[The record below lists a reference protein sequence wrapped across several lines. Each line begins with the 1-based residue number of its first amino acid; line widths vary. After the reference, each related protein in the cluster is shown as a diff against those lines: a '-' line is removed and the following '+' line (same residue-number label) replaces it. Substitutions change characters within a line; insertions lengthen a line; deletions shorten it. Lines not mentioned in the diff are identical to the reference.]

1 MGKKK
6 ASIRAKLAEGLLWSL
21 NVKKDFE
28 TEENATN
35 YLEKQ
40 YDKNTHDI
48 RVSRLKI
55 SPAHFVRDNLEVFV
69 FNKYTKGNKIIVYF
83 HGGAYNSGP
92 LSFHFKY
99 LETLHKKT
107 KVPIVLPIY
116 PKAPNYTY
124 LDAYNV
130 LENAYEDILKLNYDE
145 IIFMGD
151 SAGGGLAVGMYQKL
165 KADKKYLPN
174 KLILFSPWIDLTMEN
189 PLIDSL
195 ESLDPMVS
203 KVGLRA
209 MAEYWADGTDLNNY
223 LLSPTNGNLKDLPE
237 TTIFVGTHEIFLP
250 DIRAF
255 KDKLTKNN
263 TRLNYYEYYG
273 LNHVFVLYPIPE
285 AKKALQTVISKIK

>member
-116 PKAPNYTY
+116 P
-124 LDAYNV
+124 D
-130 LENAYEDILKLNYDE
+130 
-145 IIFMGD
+145 
-151 SAGGGLAVGMYQKL
+151 
-165 KADKKYLPN
+165 
-174 KLILFSPWIDLTMEN
+174 
-189 PLIDSL
+189 
-195 ESLDPMVS
+195 
-203 KVGLRA
+203 R
-209 MAEYWADGTDLNNY
+209 
-223 LLSPTNGNLKDLPE
+223 
-237 TTIFVGTHEIFLP
+237 
-250 DIRAF
+250 
-255 KDKLTKNN
+255 
-263 TRLNYYEYYG
+263 
-273 LNHVFVLYPIPE
+273 
-285 AKKALQTVISKIK
+285 